1 MKFKRV
7 HVPKVR
13 PLMRRSLKRALRLMP
28 SMLLLL
34 FVFCLIVVT
43 LLQIAVIHVHRRAQ
57 YVPKEQSV
65 PVNTLSPVQN
75 KVKPTTFVRIP
86 KPTLHSRK
94 RQESLRIAAV
104 LDNKA
109 PSISNN
115 KLILQIYTNMAR
127 LRQIVDLISSKRN
140 HQMRIPKTKK
150 RSFEKKTKFGKLI
163 FEDNKV
169 TNKKKKMSHLGSSLK
184 YINVLGNSRKQTT
197 FNVTSKE
204 GPFGTKS
211 ATILCSAVP
220 SGLVGRM
227 NLTLAAPTKEDIFR
241 TVSQLQPGGS
251 WSPYSCKSRHRVAII
266 IPFRDRHEHLMI
278 LLYHLHPLLQQQLIN
293 YKIYVVEQY
302 GNGTFN
308 KGVLMNAGVR
318 ESLKEAAYHCYVFHD
333 VDMIPEDDRNMYS
346 CPQFPRHL
354 SVAVD
359 KFNYTLPYSY
369 LVGGVFAI
377 KTNHFIEVNGYSNLY
392 WGWGG
397 EDDDIAHR
405 LKKQKLEIIRPPESV
420 GRYTMIKHTHR
431 PESPNVI
438 RRALLRMAQRRLT
451 KDGLNSVKYSVV
463 YINKLPL
470 YTHIMVD
477 IGQNHK
483 WRFEGGRR
491 VIISF

>member
-75 KVKPTTFVRIP
+75 KVKPTNVVVKIP
-86 KPTLHSRK
+86 KPTRK
-94 RQESLRIAAV
+94 RQESMRIAAI

-115 KLILQIYTNMAR
+115 KLILQTHTNMAR
-127 LRQIVDLISSKRN
+127 LLQIVHLISSKRN
-140 HQMRIPKTKK
+140 HQIRTSKTKESSFEKKLVFKENKITNQTKK
-150 RSFEKKTKFGKLI
+150 RS
-163 FEDNKV
+163 
-169 TNKKKKMSHLGSSLK
+169 HLGNSLK
-184 YINVLGNSRKQTT
+184 YINVLGNSKKKTT
-197 FNVTSKE
+197 LNVNPKE
-204 GPFGTKS
+204 GPFGLKS

-220 SGLVGRM
+220 SGIVGRM
-227 NLTLAAPTKEDIFR
+227 NLTLAAPTKENIFR
-241 TVSQLQPGGS
+241 IVSQLQPGGA

-278 LLYHLHPLLQQQLIN
+278 LLYHLHPLLQQQLLN

-359 KFNYTLPYSY
+359 KFNYTLPYTY
-369 LVGGVFAI
+369 LVGGVFAL
-377 KTNHFIEVNGYSNLY
+377 KTNHFIQVNGYSNLY

-405 LKKQKLEIIRPPESV
+405 LKKQKLEIIRPPESI